1 MALYEITQDC
11 RIANKEYQKG
21 DIVSDKE
28 VGWYYT
34 TVMKPTDTIEKPAKK
49 VEAPVENTEVEAE
62 KEEAIENEEVEEKVV
77 EKPKSKRQ
85 SKKK

>member
-28 VGWYYT
+28 VG
-34 TVMKPTDTIEKPAKK
+34 
-49 VEAPVENTEVEAE
+49 
-62 KEEAIENEEVEEKVV
+62 
-77 EKPKSKRQ
+77 
-85 SKKK
+85 